1 MIDLDMNEIF
11 NNPAILDV
19 ILERIVDEVIKRLK
33 NQPKTALVCFSGA
46 LIGFQTALDNIAR
59 LKQEKGWQFK
69 VYFSDNAFG
78 AIDPNK
84 VKEALGVDKIHCTE
98 TQTPQREL
106 WEEVDGVII
115 ATATINTVAKLAVGI
130 CDNEM
135 LTLINHAI
143 MAGKPVVC
151 AADGACPDNEVRAKI
166 GMGKSPEGYRQM
178 LRGNLAALTSF
189 GIDVIA
195 AEDLFDICLD
205 TPAGEE
211 PKVAPVASKKVAP
224 ASSKKAALAPA
235 SYAVPKAVAP
245 VTRIALS
252 AAPAVTSVKN
262 DHVLDPDPFKDDPIL
277 TKRIISRLDICK
289 ARPNKVVKVSANS
302 IVTDYAKEA
311 AKEFGMVIE
320 IV

>member
-1 MIDLDMNEIF
+1 MNDIF
-11 NNPAILDV
+11 DNPALLDL

-46 LIGFQTALDNIAR
+46 LIGFQTALDNLVR
-59 LKQEKGWQFK
+59 LKEEKGWQFK

-98 TQTPQREL
+98 THTPQREL

-115 ATATINTVAKLAVGI
+115 ATSTINTVAKLAVGI

-143 MAGKPVVC
+143 MAGKPIAC
-151 AADGACPDNEVRAKI
+151 AVDGACPDNDVRAKI

-178 LRGNLAALTSF
+178 LRGNIAALTSF

-195 AEDLFDICLD
+195 ADDLFDICMD
-205 TPAGEE
+205 TPAGEA
-211 PKVAPVASKKVAP
+211 PKAAPKKAAPAP
-224 ASSKKAALAPA
+224 ASSVAPKKTE
-235 SYAVPKAVAP
+235 VAP

-252 AAPAVTSVKN
+252 QAPVVASIKN
-262 DHVLDPDPFKDDPIL
+262 DQVLDQDPFKDDPIL
-277 TKRIISRLDICK
+277 TKRIISRVDICK
-289 ARPNKVVKVSANS
+289 ARPSKVVKVSAS
-302 IVTDYAKEA
+302 AIITDYAKEA

-320 IV
+320 VV